1 MSSFFK
7 GFVRRWTPDN
17 FFIPYLN
24 KNCLIHSPIDNF
36 EHLEGWYQVK
46 LLSDRLSS
54 STCPKTGASLVQ
66 EEGKLKSFF
75 LGKSKKF
82 LLEMTQISTHRPSA
96 SSSSWQS
103 DRSNVVTIYQRD
115 VNLDHIS
122 ICDIKIL
129 FDCPS
134 VKYGHILGS
143 KVFTPQIWNQSSSSS

>member
-1 MSSFFK
+1 MSSFFR

-82 LLEMTQISTHRPSA
+82 LLEVTQISTHRPNA

-115 VNLDHIS
+115 VNRFQFVMSEYDMTV
-122 ICDIKIL
+122 
-129 FDCPS
+129 P
-134 VKYGHILGS
+134 VS
-143 KVFTPQIWNQSSSSS
+143 KSKLIVITTQIWKKLSSSLSSSA